1 MHHARDRPPQG
12 AQPSD
17 ALSHLRFVLETM
29 PGSRKYVFTPA
40 TRAEILAELY
50 DAFWGPNAAL
60 FLPGASATLPSN
72 QTLHQAQVASG
83 FSGTGISDPPYPGKV
98 CSRTIVRGE
107 SCFRCRQVLFSSCR
121 IVLHRFAG
129 IAASTRAASCARN
142 VSTPLT
148 IRTTTSVSTLPS
160 SPGDAA
166 TAVTR
171 RHGRCQWTV
180 HTTRLP
186 SQKKISP
193 ISPRSLRKAAQGR
206 LYPKCLPF
214 QTIPTE
220 LTFPRSS
227 VTQCT
232 GRLVMRSISCSTRWT
247 TLPRNLPSRITKLI
261 FVSNLLL
268 TRCSKTSTASSSGTT
283 RSIRSTR

>member
-1 MHHARDRPPQG
+1 MLSSLIPSKFLAASMHHARDRPPQG

-121 IVLHRFAG
+121 IVLHRLQGLRPRRELRHVLAMFL
-129 IAASTRAASCARN
+129 RHRPYEPQRQFLHC
-142 VSTPLT
+142 P
-148 IRTTTSVSTLPS
+148 
-160 SPGDAA
+160 
-166 TAVTR
+166 AVR
-171 RHGRCQWTV
+171 GML
-180 HTTRLP
+180 RL
-186 SQKKISP
+186 
-193 ISPRSLRKAAQGR
+193 R
-206 LYPKCLPF
+206 
-214 QTIPTE
+214 
-220 LTFPRSS
+220 
-227 VTQCT
+227 
-232 GRLVMRSISCSTRWT
+232 
-247 TLPRNLPSRITKLI
+247 
-261 FVSNLLL
+261 
-268 TRCSKTSTASSSGTT
+268 
-283 RSIRSTR
+283 